1 MFYVPRNTT
10 GEYLRLDTT
19 VTTWVTVSTPQD
31 ESDWLNFLQTTKK
44 AYIITRIL
52 ECVFTLMG
60 LAGNVVVLW
69 LLGFHIRK
77 NAFSIYILNLA
88 GADFVFLFIW
98 MTLSITSFFIGL
110 EFSNKYTLLFIHI
123 NVFPYVAGLSI
134 ITAISTE
141 RCLSVLKPIWYYSHR
156 PKYLSAVVCALLWV
170 LSLLLSI
177 LNMTFCDYPSGMYD
191 DYLCELTYLSI
202 ATWLVFCSVLL
213 FGSSLALL
221 TRLLCGSQKRK
232 LTRLYATI
240 GLTVLVFLLCG
251 LPWGIHWFLISS
263 ITMWNGIHSFR
274 FWLATEVLSCVN
286 SCANPIIYF
295 CVGSFR
301 KHKKQQ
307 RRSLKII
314 LQRALQ
320 DIPEENGSEGRPPQ
334 ETLEMS

>member
-1 MFYVPRNTT
+1 MEGRNTT

-60 LAGNVVVLW
+60 LAGNAVVLW
-69 LLGFHIRK
+69 LLGFRIRK

-98 MTLSITSFFIGL
+98 MILSVTSFFIGL
-110 EFSNKYTLLFIHI
+110 EFSNKYALLFIHI
-123 NVFPYVAGLSI
+123 SVFPYVASLSF

-170 LSLLLSI
+170 LSLLLNI
-177 LNMTFCDYPSGMYD
+177 LRMTFCGQLSGMFD
-191 DYLCELTYLSI
+191 DYLCGLTYISI
-202 ATWLVFCSVLL
+202 ATWIVFCSVLL
-213 FGSSLALL
+213 LVSSLALL

-232 LTRLYATI
+232 LTRLYATV
-240 GLTVLVFLLCG
+240 GLTVLVFLICG
-251 LPWGIHWFLISS
+251 LPWGILIPL
-263 ITMWNGIHSFR
+263 IIMWNGIHSFR
-274 FWLATEVLSCVN
+274 FWLATEVLFCVN

-295 CVGSFR
+295 FVGSFR
-301 KHKKQQ
+301 KQKKQQ